1 MFHTLAAKHNRPKT
15 KMEKPT
21 DLTTQ
26 GCIFC
31 KIVAGQAPAHTI
43 WENVN
48 YMAFLSIFPN
58 TEGFTVVIPKHHLS
72 SYIFDHGSEEINK
85 LMAAA
90 KQVADLLVG
99 KFPTVGRAA
108 LVFEGYG
115 VNHLHAKLIPLHGT
129 KDANWQKRTS
139 MIKTRFDS
147 YPGYI
152 SSHDAEREADEK
164 LAKIANFLKS

>member
-1 MFHTLAAKHNRPKT
+1 MQT
-15 KMEKPT
+15 PT
-21 DLTTQ
+21 DLSTHS
-26 GCIFC
+26 CIFC
-31 KIVAGQAPAHTI
+31 QIAAGQAPCHTI
-43 WENVN
+43 WEDVH

-72 SYIFDHGSEEINK
+72 SYIFDHASEEING

-90 KQVADLLVG
+90 KQVADLLVD
-99 KFPTVGRAA
+99 KFPTVERTA

-129 KDANWQKRTS
+129 KGDNWKRIAST
-139 MIKTRFDS
+139 IKTKFDR

-152 SSHDAEREADEK
+152 SSHDAERESDEK
-164 LAKIANFLKS
+164 LAAIASLLKN

>member
-1 MFHTLAAKHNRPKT
+1 MATHLSV
-15 KMEKPT
+15 
-21 DLTTQ
+21 Q
-26 GCIFC
+26 SCIFC
-31 KIVAGQAPAHTI
+31 EIAAGRAPCHKI
-43 WENVN
+43 WENGT

-72 SYIFDHGSEEINK
+72 SYIFDHASEEING

-90 KQVADLLVG
+90 KQVSDLLVH
-99 KFPTVGRAA
+99 KFSTVERTA

-129 KDANWQKRTS
+129 KGDSWKRIAST
-139 MIKTRFDS
+139 IKTKFDR

-152 SSHDAEREADEK
+152 SSHDAERESDEK
-164 LAKIANFLKS
+164 LAAIAHFLKNAH

>member
-1 MFHTLAAKHNRPKT
+1 MQI
-15 KMEKPT
+15 PT
-21 DLTTQ
+21 DLSTQ

-31 KIVAGQAPAHTI
+31 QIVTGTSPCHKI
-43 WENVN
+43 WEDRD

-72 SYIFDHGSEEINK
+72 SYIFDHASEEING

-90 KQVADLLVG
+90 KQVSDLLVH
-99 KFPTVGRAA
+99 KFPTVERTA

-129 KDANWQKRTS
+129 KDGSWKRLS
-139 MIKTRFDS
+139 PPLKTKFDR

-152 SSHDAEREADEK
+152 SSHDAERESDEK
-164 LAKIANFLKS
+164 LAEIANLLKN